1 MEFSKV
7 DEQSLLSPPHKYYL
21 LSPTLPKNDHP
32 FTGGRE
38 WGMKRAGQGEGSI
51 PYHLQCCAREPF
63 SVCNRKT
70 GTSGLLC
77 CQVTVK
83 MNGWAPGPTWYWTSL
98 IYRTLQPWL
107 LHLRVG
113 LSGKIPK
120 HIPLSVYD
128 FMMSKI

>member
-1 MEFSKV
+1 MSKV
-7 DEQSLLSPPHKYYL
+7 CCRPHASVTYCHL
-21 LSPTLPKNDHP
+21 HCPRTTCHP

-38 WGMKRAGQGEGSI
+38 WGMWGEQGRGKAAF
-51 PYHLQCCAREPF
+51 LTTCNAVLGEPF

-83 MNGWAPGPTWYWTSL
+83 MNRWVPGPTWYWTSL
-98 IYRTLQPWL
+98 IYRPLQPWL

-113 LSGKIPK
+113 LSGKIPT

>member
-1 MEFSKV
+1 MSKV
-7 DEQSLLSPPHKYYL
+7 YCHPHASVTYCHLHCPRTTILSLEGES
-21 LSPTLPKNDHP
+21 
-32 FTGGRE
+32 GGVK
-38 WGMKRAGQGEGSI
+38 GAGQGEGSI

>member
-1 MEFSKV
+1 MEFSRV
-7 DEQSLLSPPHKYYL
+7 DEQSLLSLPCKCYL
-21 LSPTLPKNDHP
+21 LSPTLPKNDMPSSH
-32 FTGGRE
+32 
-38 WGMKRAGQGEGSI
+38 WRARVGDGEGGI

-77 CQVTVK
+77 GRVTVK
-83 MNGWAPGPTWYWTSL
+83 MNGWVPGPTWYWTSL

-113 LSGKIPK
+113 LGGKIPK
-120 HIPLSVYD
+120 RIPLSVYD
-128 FMMSKI
+128 FMMSKV